1 MHDNKIFL
9 QAVYNQPLL
18 ITDSE
23 IGLLQAS
30 IQSALSNRQPT
41 KRTAKKPQ
49 TSGQIDVEIFGATA
63 GGNKRKKMYMGAGVN
78 LYGESDSERE
88 DDNYIQNGI
97 AIINIKGMIMDFDG
111 WWFECT
117 SPRRIIDI
125 LHILGTDSRVLGVM
139 LNVDS
144 GGGAVPGVYEL
155 SELVRNYYRLYGK
168 RVQASVERAGSAA
181 YWIVSGADKIAL
193 NSPTASAG
201 SIGAMTTFTNNTKML
216 ADFGIVSTNVYATL
230 STLKNEDYEQ
240 GLKGNF
246 KPVIDGMLDPIN
258 TEFLRGVSKGRYAS
272 KYSPEAMLAGTE
284 ETPDFLR
291 GKMYYGSAAKDV
303 GLVDTIMTM
312 SAMLNSF
319 YNAATGTTTGTT
331 ASDQIEPIDTPEVTP
346 PDSTPI
352 VFTSEANSQPI
363 IKLKRLSDIF
373 TKPI

>member
-319 YNAATGTTTGTT
+319 YNAATGTTTG
-331 ASDQIEPIDTPEVTP
+331 DQIEPIDTPEVTP

-352 VFTSEANSQPI
+352 VYTSEANSQPI
-363 IKLKRLSDIF
+363 IKLKSLSDIF
-373 TKPI
+373 KTN